1 MLLVHKQQFCH
12 KCGNHRWIC
21 ANTLTQFQWVSIRP
35 CKFGKKQTTTHK
47 VSILFFLN
55 IFFIFILWRSS
66 HCLEGLWILVCFLL
80 YEKCYISEYLFNSVN
95 HETNWMK
102 GLMTAASWIFFI
114 INTVNGGLYH
124 VSLCE
129 AGSWMVLKK
138 KSKNKNKLC
147 SWIRSKKMYCRVH
160 N

>member
-1 MLLVHKQQFCH
+1 M
-12 KCGNHRWIC
+12 
-21 ANTLTQFQWVSIRP
+21 
-35 CKFGKKQTTTHK
+35 
-47 VSILFFLN
+47 
-55 IFFIFILWRSS
+55 
-66 HCLEGLWILVCFLL
+66 
-80 YEKCYISEYLFNSVN
+80 YLFNSVN

-138 KSKNKNKLC
+138 TKTKHKSIVLLDSFKKYIVQYFETIYVCQCTFLNMIQTFEKEYLSRPIFQDTLLMQVQIWWKKNPRNSFFFINFVLQYFG
-147 SWIRSKKMYCRVH
+147 SRDLGTHV
-160 N
+160 